1 MGYKNLIKC
10 AGNGGECIE
19 EFSLNECG
27 VNMMGYS
34 SWFRLRMVGLGLG
47 WVCPPEQLGADL
59 TYSVK
64 GSPVKTNWVQ
74 GADVK
79 LQEANI
85 A

>member
-1 MGYKNLIKC
+1 MKIKLMGYKNLIKC

-47 WVCPPEQLGADL
+47 
-59 TYSVK
+59 
-64 GSPVKTNWVQ
+64 
-74 GADVK
+74 
-79 LQEANI
+79 
-85 A
+85 